1 MNPNKGVTCCGLC
14 KGLNYL
20 QQPAREKETD
30 LSRKDQT
37 VSSDNTPQQFT
48 SFIILACYLYLLA
61 CYKLRFCYVHATLC
75 FFTVWGEKNAYIA
88 FWYLPS
94 CLSHLGSI
102 SYSIEEGNVFR
113 FFKKATAR
121 RH

>member
-1 MNPNKGVTCCGLC
+1 MWPLY

-30 LSRKDQT
+30 LSRKHQT
-37 VSSDNTPQQFT
+37 VSSDNTLQQFT

-61 CYKLRFCYVHATLC
+61 CYKLQFCYVHATLC
-75 FFTVWGEKNAYIA
+75 FFTVWGKNAYIA

-94 CLSHLGSI
+94 CLSNLGTI
-102 SYSIEEGNVFR
+102 SYNIEEGNVHR
-113 FFKKATAR
+113 FFKKATVR
-121 RH
+121 